1 MAPAYDALDD
11 DALFAHL
18 SAEANDRGQRLSVE
32 ERGGGWRA
40 AFLGRSGFGGDIV
53 SQSAQAAD
61 RRTAM
66 MELAILAEHNM

>member
-1 MAPAYDALDD
+1 MTSAYDALDD

-18 SAEANDRGQRLSVE
+18 NAEANDRGQRLSVE
-32 ERGGGWRA
+32 QHDGGWRA

-53 SQSAQAAD
+53 SESAQAVD

-66 MELAILAEHNM
+66 MELAILAEHSI